1 MKYNT
6 ITTYTEPAATQLL
19 SDGDPELDD
28 DDDEESGLVDIDER
42 VSEALGNVH
51 SLADEITI
59 TSLPT
64 DRAEEDVVSNF
75 MSVGCGCVKRCCK
88 QFSLECVASVRSGVP
103 S

>member
-1 MKYNT
+1 MKYNA

-19 SDGDPELDD
+19 SDGDPGEQELD
-28 DDDEESGLVDIDER
+28 DDDEESELVDIDER
-42 VSEALGNVH
+42 VSEALRNVH

-88 QFSLECVASVRSGVP
+88 QFSLEYVA
-103 S
+103 